1 MKTTVLSEGL
11 LGGAILGVV
20 AIAFGVLGLAPAFTW
35 IPEALLLAA
44 LVLVPIGVAGAIGGR
59 AGMHSGR
66 VMAGTLAGLIAG
78 AIAGCVGGLTYV
90 AFGKPVLN
98 VLIGTIGGALVGG
111 LAGAAGAA
119 LDLRRQPAQRL

>member
-1 MKTTVLSEGL
+1 VKTTILSEGL

-20 AIAFGVLGLAPAFTW
+20 AIVFGVLGLSPSFIW
-35 IPEALLLAA
+35 IPEALVIAA
-44 LVLVPIGVAGAIGGR
+44 FVLVFIGIAGAIGGR

-78 AIAGCVGGLTYV
+78 AVAGCVGGFTYV

-98 VLIGTIGGALVGG
+98 VLIGGIGGGLVGG
-111 LAGAAGAA
+111 IAGMVGAV
-119 LDLRRQPAQRL
+119 LDLRREPAQGL